1 MLLILFR
8 FSFVVVFLFLL
19 IFLFFYFIFVFCFIG
34 GNDWNGPWI
43 DGREFIIIA
52 YHRATACYHDQQV
65 VVQPQP
71 YNNTNGCTNVIV
83 AQLSKLYPRW
93 WIVYIFKKNYMIAA
107 NTENKAFPHTDCPLV
122 IKYGIAINLA
132 YASVVLNYASCK
144 INTASGVLSYCLM
157 SNVKSILLNNSV
169 LVILGYLLNHRII
182 RSRKHES
189 SY

>member
-1 MLLILFR
+1 MCVSFVCFCFVPIFFCYC
-8 FSFVVVFLFLL
+8 FSFSFYFSFLL
-19 IFLFFYFIFVFCFIG
+19 FYFCFYFIG
-34 GNDWNGPWI
+34 GNDWNGAWI

-52 YHRATACYHDQQV
+52 YHRATACYHNQQV

-93 WIVYIFKKNYMIAA
+93 WIVYIYKKNMIAA

-144 INTASGVLSYCLM
+144 INTMSGVLSYCLM
-157 SNVKSILLNNSV
+157 SNVKSILFCNSV
-169 LVILGYLLNHRII
+169 LVILGYLF
-182 RSRKHES
+182 ES
-189 SY
+189 QDNSISKT